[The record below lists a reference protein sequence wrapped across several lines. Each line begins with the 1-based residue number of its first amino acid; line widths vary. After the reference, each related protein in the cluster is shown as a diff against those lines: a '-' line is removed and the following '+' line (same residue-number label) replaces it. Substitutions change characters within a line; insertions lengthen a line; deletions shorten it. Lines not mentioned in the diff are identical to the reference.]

1 MKAALKFLRKLGQS
15 IRNAQFSPSPNEIQ
29 ENNNNFSLAAGKT
42 NENDSPDT
50 EIFKLGL
57 PNISLEKVNSASSHV
72 GSNNQIL
79 GISPTNISIGRGM
92 SLDRK
97 SIYNEIG
104 SLSQIMN
111 ADSPINLDDVEQ
123 QYLELTKEYRN
134 YDEIR
139 FKEHRR
145 KYNLEDVAE
154 QQRRRSLRV
163 VTRQGRVVSPAI
175 AGKKRGDNLDTKSM
189 NAI

>member
-15 IRNAQFSPSPNEIQ
+15 IRNAQFSPSPNEIK

-57 PNISLEKVNSASSHV
+57 LNISLEKVHSASSYV

-123 QYLELTKEYRN
+123 
-134 YDEIR
+134 
-139 FKEHRR
+139 
-145 KYNLEDVAE
+145 
-154 QQRRRSLRV
+154 
-163 VTRQGRVVSPAI
+163 
-175 AGKKRGDNLDTKSM
+175 
-189 NAI
+189 